1 MRRAPSRVVLP
12 DAMKNRALLFAP
24 LLLALSA
31 CGQAPTPVDPAASVA
46 VTSTAPP
53 SHSPLGSVPAPLL
66 GSAPP
71 LASASA
77 PPAPSPSAFGEK
89 VTALSEPDGPFF
101 SDNTISNETSYLQV
115 AEPLARL
122 ASPGGAYIGVGP
134 EQSFTYI
141 ALTRP
146 KLAFILDI
154 RRQNMIQHLLYK
166 AIFEEATSRSH
177 FVALLLGRPHE
188 AAGAP
193 GEAAGVDAVLAHA
206 EKNAPDKAGFAAAH
220 AALRARVEQ
229 HVRLDA
235 EDKKTLEVVHRSFLD
250 AQLELRFE
258 LKQRSGRRYPT
269 LREILTGKDPAGKQS
284 GFLADEGAFRFVQ
297 TMEKEG
303 RIIPVVGDFAG
314 DRAMPGIAA
323 EIAKQHLTV
332 SAFYVSNVEQYL
344 FDPGVWRR
352 WSRNVAALP
361 IDEKSLFIRAWL
373 DQGKSHPQQIKGH
386 RTATVL
392 QHIDHFVDRQTM
404 TSYASWLEVATDR
417 VLDPSGVPIRD
428 SAPPR

>member
-1 MRRAPSRVVLP
+1 MRRAPRCVVLL
-12 DAMKNRALLFAP
+12 DAMKNRALLIAP
-24 LLLALSA
+24 LLLALAA
-31 CGQAPTPVDPAASVA
+31 CGQAPTPIDPAASVA
-46 VTSTAPP
+46 VMPGAPP

-66 GSAPP
+66 ASAPP
-71 LASASA
+71 PASASA
-77 PPAPSPSAFGEK
+77 PPTPSAFGAS

-115 AEPLARL
+115 AGPLAKL

-154 RRQNMIQHLLYK
+154 RRQNMILHLLYK

-177 FVALLLGRPHE
+177 FVALLLGRPHD

-193 GEAAGVDAVLAHA
+193 GEGAGIDAVLAHA

-220 AALRARVEQ
+220 ARLRERIALQ
-229 HVRLDA
+229 IPLDA
-235 EDKKTLEVVHRSFLD
+235 GDKKTLEIVHRSFLD
-250 AQLELRFE
+250 GQLELRFE
-258 LKQRSGRRYPT
+258 LKPKSSRRYPT
-269 LREILTGKDPAGKQS
+269 LREILTRKDPEGKQS
-284 GFLADEGAFRFVQ
+284 GFLANEGAFRFVQ

-323 EIAKQHLTV
+323 EIKKQGLTV

-344 FDPGVWRR
+344 FEPGVWPK
-352 WSRNVAALP
+352 WARNVAALP

-373 DQGKSHPQQIKGH
+373 DQGKGHPQQLEGH
-386 RTATVL
+386 RTATLL
-392 QHIDHFVDRQTM
+392 QRVADFEERQARKPYT
-404 TSYASWLEVATDR
+404 SWLTVATDR
-417 VLDPSGVPIRD
+417 VLGETG
-428 SAPPR
+428 APL

>member
-1 MRRAPSRVVLP
+1 MRRLPRRVVLAP
-12 DAMKNRALLFAP
+12 AMKTLSLLFAP
-24 LLLALSA
+24 LLFALGA
-31 CGQAPTPVDPAASVA
+31 CAQSTTPVDPAASVA
-46 VTSTAPP
+46 VTPGARP

-66 GSAPP
+66 ASAPP

-77 PPAPSPSAFGEK
+77 PSTPSTPAAFGER

-115 AEPLARL
+115 AAPLARL
-122 ASPGGAYIGVGP
+122 AAPGGAYIGVGP

-154 RRQNMIQHLLYK
+154 RRQNMILHLLYK
-166 AIFEEATSRSH
+166 AIFEEATSRAH
-177 FVALLLGRPHE
+177 FVALLLGRPHA
-188 AAGAP
+188 AAGEP
-193 GEAAGVDAVLAHA
+193 GEDAGIDAVLAHV
-206 EKNAPDKAGFAAAH
+206 EKSAPDQAGFAAAH
-220 AALRARVEQ
+220 ALLRERVARSIP
-229 HVRLDA
+229 LDA

-250 AQLELRFE
+250 HQLELRFE
-258 LKQRSGRRYPT
+258 LKQSSGRRYPT
-269 LREILTGKDPAGKQS
+269 LRELLTQRDPEGKQS
-284 GFLADEGAFRFVQ
+284 GFLASEAAFRFVQ

-303 RIIPVVGDFAG
+303 RIVPVVGDFAG

-323 EIAKQHLTV
+323 EIARQHLTV

-344 FDPGVWRR
+344 FEPGVWAR

-373 DQGKSHPQQIKGH
+373 DQGQSHPQQLAGH
-386 RTATVL
+386 RTATLL
-392 QHIDHFVDRQTM
+392 QRIGDFEERQAKKPF
-404 TSYASWLEVATDR
+404 ASWLAVATFR
-417 VLDPSGVPIRD
+417 VVDASGAAR
-428 SAPPR
+428 

>member
-1 MRRAPSRVVLP
+1 M
-12 DAMKNRALLFAP
+12 
-24 LLLALSA
+24 
-31 CGQAPTPVDPAASVA
+31 
-46 VTSTAPP
+46 
-53 SHSPLGSVPAPLL
+53 
-66 GSAPP
+66 
-71 LASASA
+71 
-77 PPAPSPSAFGEK
+77 PSAFGEK

-154 RRQNMIQHLLYK
+154 RRQNMILHLLYK
-166 AIFEEATSRSH
+166 AIFEEATSRAH
-177 FVALLLGRPHE
+177 FIALLLGRPHH

-193 GEAAGVDAVLAHA
+193 GEAADIDAILAHA
-206 EKNAPDKAGFAAAH
+206 EKSAPDKAGFAAAH
-220 AALRARVEQ
+220 AVLRERVEQ

-258 LKQRSGRRYPT
+258 LKQKSGRRYPT
-269 LREILTGKDPAGKQS
+269 LREILTRKDPAGKQS
-284 GFLADEGAFRFVQ
+284 GFLASEEAFRFVQ

-314 DRAMPGIAA
+314 DRALPGIAA

-344 FDPGVWRR
+344 FEPGVWRK

-373 DQGKSHPQQIKGH
+373 DQGKSHPRQIKGD
-386 RTATVL
+386 RTATLL
-392 QHIDHFVDRQTM
+392 QRIDHFVERQTL
-404 TSYASWLEVATDR
+404 THYTSWLEVATDQ
-417 VLDPSGVPIRD
+417 VLDPSGIPIGA
-428 SAPPR
+428 SAPSR

>member
-1 MRRAPSRVVLP
+1 
-12 DAMKNRALLFAP
+12 MKNRALLFAP
-24 LLLALSA
+24 LLFALAA
-31 CGQAPTPVDPAASVA
+31 CGQAPSPVDPAASVA
-46 VTSTAPP
+46 VSPGAPP

-66 GSAPP
+66 ASAPP
-71 LASASA
+71 LASAVA
-77 PPAPSPSAFGEK
+77 PAAAPSPSAFGEQ
-89 VTALSEPDGPFF
+89 VSALSEPDGPFF

-115 AEPLARL
+115 AGPLAKL

-154 RRQNMIQHLLYK
+154 RRQNMILHLLYK

-177 FVALLLGRPHE
+177 FVALLLGRPHD

-193 GEAAGVDAVLAHA
+193 GSAAGVDAVLAHA
-206 EKNAPDKAGFAAAH
+206 EKSAPDKAGFAAAH
-220 AALRARVEQ
+220 AVLRERVEQ
-229 HVRLDA
+229 HIHLDA
-235 EDKKTLEVVHRSFLD
+235 EDKKTLELVHRTFLD
-250 AQLELRFE
+250 HQLELRFE
-258 LKQRSGRRYPT
+258 LKQKSGRRYPT
-269 LREILTGKDPAGKQS
+269 LREILTGKDSEGKQS
-284 GFLADEGAFRFVQ
+284 GFLANEEAFRFVQ

-344 FDPGVWRR
+344 FEPGVWRR
-352 WSRNVAALP
+352 WTRNVAALP
-361 IDEKSLFIRAWL
+361 TDEKSLFIRAWL
-373 DQGKSHPQQIKGH
+373 DQGKSHPQQLKGH
-386 RTATVL
+386 RTATLL
-392 QHIDHFVDRQTM
+392 QSVSHFVDRQTL
-404 TSYASWLEVATDR
+404 TLYGSWLEVATDQ
-417 VLDPSGVPIRD
+417 VLDANGIPTR
-428 SAPPR
+428 

>member
-1 MRRAPSRVVLP
+1 
-12 DAMKNRALLFAP
+12 MKNRALLFAP
-24 LLLALSA
+24 LLFALGA
-31 CGQAPTPVDPAASVA
+31 CGQAPRPVDPAASVA
-46 VTSTAPP
+46 VIPGAPP

-71 LASASA
+71 LTSASA
-77 PPAPSPSAFGEK
+77 PTAAPLPSAFGEK

-101 SDNTISNETSYLQV
+101 SDNTVSNETSYLQV

-154 RRQNMIQHLLYK
+154 RRQNMILHLLYK
-166 AIFEEATSRSH
+166 AIFEEATSRAH
-177 FVALLLGRPHE
+177 FIALLLGRPHH

-193 GEAAGVDAVLAHA
+193 GEAADIDAILAHA
-206 EKNAPDKAGFAAAH
+206 EKSAPDKAGFAAAH
-220 AALRARVEQ
+220 AVLRERVEQ

-258 LKQRSGRRYPT
+258 LKQKSGRRYPT
-269 LREILTGKDPAGKQS
+269 LREILTRKDPAGKQS
-284 GFLADEGAFRFVQ
+284 GFLASEEAFRFVQ

-314 DRAMPGIAA
+314 DRALPGIAA

-344 FDPGVWRR
+344 FEPGVWRK

-373 DQGKSHPQQIKGH
+373 DQGKSHPRQIKGD
-386 RTATVL
+386 RTATLL
-392 QHIDHFVDRQTM
+392 QRIDHFVERQTL
-404 TSYASWLEVATDR
+404 THYTSWLEVATDQ
-417 VLDPSGVPIRD
+417 VLDPSGIPIGA
-428 SAPPR
+428 SAPSR

>member
-1 MRRAPSRVVLP
+1 
-12 DAMKNRALLFAP
+12 MKNRALLFAP
-24 LLLALSA
+24 LLLALGA
-31 CGQAPTPVDPAASVA
+31 CEQAPSPIDPAASVA
-46 VTSTAPP
+46 VAPGARP

-66 GSAPP
+66 ASAPP
-71 LASASA
+71 LTSAVA
-77 PPAPSPSAFGEK
+77 PAAAPSPSAFGEK

-154 RRQNMIQHLLYK
+154 RRQNMILHLLYK

-177 FVALLLGRPHE
+177 FVALLLGRPHD

-206 EKNAPDKAGFAAAH
+206 EKSAPDKAGFAAAH
-220 AALRARVEQ
+220 AVLRERVEQ
-229 HVRLDA
+229 NIRLDA
-235 EDKKTLEVVHRSFLD
+235 EDKKTLELVHRSFLD
-250 AQLELRFE
+250 HQLELRFE
-258 LKQRSGRRYPT
+258 LKQTSGRRYPT
-269 LREILTGKDPAGKQS
+269 LREILTGKDPEGKQS
-284 GFLADEGAFRFVQ
+284 GFLANEDAFRFVQ
-297 TMEKEG
+297 AMEKEG

-344 FDPGVWRR
+344 FEPGVWRR

-361 IDEKSLFIRAWL
+361 TKEKSLFIRAWL
-373 DQGKSHPQQIKGH
+373 DQGKSHPQQLKGH
-386 RTATVL
+386 RTATLL
-392 QHIDHFVDRQTM
+392 QSMDHFVERQTL
-404 TSYASWLEVATDR
+404 TLYGSWLEVATDQ
-417 VLDPSGVPIRD
+417 VLDTSGVPTHAGA
-428 SAPPR
+428 APR